1 MNKSESIKEIATAL
15 NKAQA
20 EMSGAQKKSA
30 NPFFKSKYANLEE
43 IINCVKTPFANNG
56 LSYMQW
62 PIASDGYAGV
72 ETIIMHISGEWIS
85 SELSLKCSKND
96 PQGMGSAITYARR
109 YSLQSAAG
117 VPSED
122 DDGNGATR
130 PMQQPSYIIP
140 QNNQEARQVEP
151 RRQLVNKQQSDEL
164 TNLARTKKLTVA
176 QVNPIFSAY
185 GINKFEQVAADKF
198 IEIKN
203 KLGAM

>member
-43 IINCVKTPFANNG
+43 IINCVKTPFADNG

-62 PIASDGYAGV
+62 PIAKDGYAGV

-85 SELSLKCSKND
+85 SELMLKCSKND

-109 YSLQSAAG
+109 YSLQAAAG

-122 DDGNGATR
+122 DDGNKATSPQKPTYTPPQQTKLISKQDADNFVNIAKSKQDRNAVMALLKQYGVSKFDQLPVAYAGA
-130 PMQQPSYIIP
+130 
-140 QNNQEARQVEP
+140 
-151 RRQLVNKQQSDEL
+151 VNKGLE
-164 TNLARTKKLTVA
+164 
-176 QVNPIFSAY
+176 
-185 GINKFEQVAADKF
+185 GIK
-198 IEIKN
+198 
-203 KLGAM
+203 